1 VKHIGRLDSLK
12 NNNLSRD
19 LNSVWEIGRLLGHAA
34 QIWRNTSFG
43 AVAEKLLLFKVQ
55 LFCSLFLSIGHALQV
70 LYWLLMKEL
79 TLLANW
85 TPQFLTETVQKSQLK
100 SGSLK
105 KGVTL
110 ILYQLEQFLP
120 LPI

>member
-1 VKHIGRLDSLK
+1 MK

-55 LFCSLFLSIGHALQV
+55 LFCSLFLSIGHALTSIILV
-70 LYWLLMKEL
+70 VDEIVDIACKLDTTNFDRNCAKV
-79 TLLANW
+79 
-85 TPQFLTETVQKSQLK
+85 PTEEWIT
-100 SGSLK
+100 
-105 KGVTL
+105 
-110 ILYQLEQFLP
+110 
-120 LPI
+120 